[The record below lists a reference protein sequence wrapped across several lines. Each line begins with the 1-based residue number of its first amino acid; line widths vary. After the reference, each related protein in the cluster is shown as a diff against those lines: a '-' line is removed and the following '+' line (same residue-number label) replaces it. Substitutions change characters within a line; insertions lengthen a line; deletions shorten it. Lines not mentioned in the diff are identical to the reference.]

1 MRELRERAA
10 RVAENEQLD
19 HVPPKPVHLLDIPD
33 DPLQMITEQL
43 AKANAGNALDLCNN
57 LRNWCKTHPNACS
70 NEALWREVF
79 EVAFGTP
86 VIYLP
91 LGHAGLNVS
100 TWREAFNKVCAG
112 MDAVLVP
119 DQARWARVA
128 SWTDREIDEQLA
140 TWAEV
145 SRPPRTLRALLHV
158 RGGSLA
164 RYNRRRNLDGRLLDG
179 LFNRETDQVREVLE
193 LDADAAYV
201 NKYGQSRLH
210 ALLDP
215 IVTDPI
221 DPELLRLLLQHGAV
235 ADINLRHKFGHLP
248 RRHEPNG
255 ETPLFMAVRRRDVEL
270 VRILLNAGADP
281 NIPCRSW
288 QVGFNQVLSDPRTAR
303 QWAIEDERSR
313 PGGSSPE
320 GREILKLLDAAI
332 MRKLAVEGLLNLS
345 LR

>member
-10 RVAENEQLD
+10 RVAENEQLED
-19 HVPPKPVHLLDIPD
+19 VPPKPVHLLDIPED
-33 DPLQMITEQL
+33 ALQMITEQL

-57 LRNWCKTHPNACS
+57 LRNWCKTHPKACS

-86 VIYLP
+86 VMDP
-91 LGHAGLNVS
+91 PPAVRLNVS
-100 TWREAFNKVCAG
+100 TWREAFNEVCAG
-112 MDAVLVP
+112 MDAVPVP

-145 SRPPRTLRALLHV
+145 ARPPRALSALLHL

-164 RYNRRRNLDGRLLDG
+164 RYRQRRKLDGQLLDG
-179 LFNRETDQVREVLE
+179 LFNRETDLVREVLE

-288 QVGFNQVLSDPRTAR
+288 QVGSNQVLSDPKTAR
-303 QWAIEDERSR
+303 QRAIEDERSR

-320 GREILKLLDAAI
+320 GREIVKLLDAAI